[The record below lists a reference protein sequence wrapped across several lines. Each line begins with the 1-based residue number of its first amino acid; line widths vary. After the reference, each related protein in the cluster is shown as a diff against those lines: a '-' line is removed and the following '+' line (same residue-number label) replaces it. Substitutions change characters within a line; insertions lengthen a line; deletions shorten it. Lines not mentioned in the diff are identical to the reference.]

1 MRNKG
6 IYLLVGTISILVVVL
21 VCIQLAWLRNADKK
35 TKEASGLRIQK
46 ALSDIEQQLE
56 ASIDCVRFFTK
67 YHLKEGEGFYIS
79 RQKWNGSHFA
89 GDVDTVNMFYD
100 YAEYRNKGDNKEI
113 PYKYNYFETS
123 YPADIEMLVN
133 IHFLLN
139 DSMSSINDDSR
150 TFSKDNF
157 KDIIASDKP
166 IDELLDMEMVDS
178 SIRQHFRNAFIV
190 EGFGYG
196 FVSKKDNRIV
206 YANNV
211 QDSSSLLSSEYY
223 ADVFTDNKFI
233 NDYRLSVVLDKQP
246 VWGSIS
252 YLLLLSVVIILLL
265 TFAFYKFIRLYLRQ
279 NKLSEMKTDFINNLT
294 HEFNTPMANI
304 SLALETI
311 EDSVTEVDP
320 KLKHILDIISNESQR
335 LNLNIERALNVAV
348 LEKGTMVLKKDIVD
362 LEELLVV
369 VEPMYTLQCEQL
381 GGTFRMKVKGDCRI
395 TGDETHLMNCICN
408 LLDNAIKY
416 KQGPPDIQISIE
428 EQDTNVCMVVADNG
442 IGMNAE
448 TQKHI
453 FDKFYRAHEGDIHNT
468 KGFGLGLNYVK
479 GIVEATGGKI
489 EVWSKPGVGTK
500 FTILFPKKRKYD
512 G

>member
-279 NKLSEMKTDFINNLT
+279 NKLSEMKTDFIN
-294 HEFNTPMANI
+294 I
-304 SLALETI
+304 
-311 EDSVTEVDP
+311 
-320 KLKHILDIISNESQR
+320 
-335 LNLNIERALNVAV
+335 
-348 LEKGTMVLKKDIVD
+348 LKK
-362 LEELLVV
+362 
-369 VEPMYTLQCEQL
+369 YS
-381 GGTFRMKVKGDCRI
+381 
-395 TGDETHLMNCICN
+395 
-408 LLDNAIKY
+408 A
-416 KQGPPDIQISIE
+416 
-428 EQDTNVCMVVADNG
+428 
-442 IGMNAE
+442 
-448 TQKHI
+448 
-453 FDKFYRAHEGDIHNT
+453 
-468 KGFGLGLNYVK
+468 
-479 GIVEATGGKI
+479 
-489 EVWSKPGVGTK
+489 
-500 FTILFPKKRKYD
+500 
-512 G
+512 